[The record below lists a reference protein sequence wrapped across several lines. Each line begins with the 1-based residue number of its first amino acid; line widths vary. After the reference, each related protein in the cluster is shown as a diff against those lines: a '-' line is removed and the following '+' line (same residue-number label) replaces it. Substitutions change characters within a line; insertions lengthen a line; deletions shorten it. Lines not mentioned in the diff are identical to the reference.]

1 MFGIIH
7 IGIVAGV
14 TVGCRPVRLPGR
26 DDVKH
31 IRTLLHLVVFA
42 YTSKFL
48 WNKSLAKGFWFDGK
62 SYRRSMQ
69 IPLSTIE
76 KSLVKQGC
84 RFAIHRL
91 PPADWTDILGNAERV
106 FPVSRQ
112 ICNLTAIVQK
122 FATRPA
128 HSLLLFNFLTFT
140 S

>member
-1 MFGIIH
+1 MI
-7 IGIVAGV
+7 
-14 TVGCRPVRLPGR
+14 
-26 DDVKH
+26 
-31 IRTLLHLVVFA
+31 HLVVFA

-91 PPADWTDILGNAERV
+91 SPANWTDILGTVERV
-106 FPVSRQ
+106 FPGNTPMKHPSCPVAF
-112 ICNLTAIVQK
+112 T
-122 FATRPA
+122 F
-128 HSLLLFNFLTFT
+128 LLFYFYFLTIKYAFT
-140 S
+140 F